1 VTASDPVTAPD
12 PVTASDPAGRPPD
25 RRSTGDDRTDALIEE
40 LLDAVDAEANR
51 RVLREIFVSAT
62 GLART
67 VDDRLDLKIASAAL
81 YEMWDAFT
89 TFAPHKDLRKVT
101 VFGSARTRPDTAE
114 YVLAADVA
122 RAMAERD
129 WFVVTGAGPGIMLAA
144 NEGAGRERSFGVNI
158 RLPFEQE
165 ANRYLLGDEKLVE
178 MKYFFT
184 RKLMLVK
191 ESSAFVALPGGFG
204 TQDETYE
211 LLTLLQT
218 GKAEPVPVV
227 LLDVPDGSYWETW
240 QRFVVDELDGGGLI
254 ASDDHDL
261 YTVATS
267 VEEACDEI
275 TRFWSNYHSIRYVG
289 NRLVVR
295 MQRPVSDATL
305 AEINERCA
313 GLVEGGQIERSGPV
327 GPEIDE
333 ADETELP
340 RLAFRH
346 GLGHYGNLR
355 PLIDLINRD

>member
-1 VTASDPVTAPD
+1 VTT
-12 PVTASDPAGRPPD
+12 PPP
-25 RRSTGDDRTDALIEE
+25 RHATGDDRLDGLIEE
-40 LLDAVDAEANR
+40 ILDSVEADGNR
-51 RVLREIFVSAT
+51 RVLREIFVSAV
-62 GLART
+62 GMART

-89 TFAPHKDLRKVT
+89 TFAPHKELRKVT

-114 YVLAADVA
+114 YQLAAEVA
-122 RAMAERD
+122 KAMAERG

-158 RLPFEQE
+158 RLPFEEE
-165 ANRYLLGDEKLVE
+165 ANQYLVGDEKLVE

-227 LLDVPDGSYWETW
+227 LLDIPDGTYWETW
-240 QRFVVDELDGGGLI
+240 QRFVVDELDRGGLI
-254 ASDDHDL
+254 SQDDHDL

-267 VEEACDEI
+267 VGEACDEI
-275 TRFWSNYHSIRYVG
+275 TGFWSNYHSIRYVG

-295 MQRPVSDATL
+295 MHRPVHDATL
-305 AEINERCA
+305 AEINERCSN
-313 GLVEGGQIERSGPV
+313 LVDQGRIERSGPL

-333 ADETELP
+333 GDDTELP

-355 PLIDLINRD
+355 PLIDLINRR